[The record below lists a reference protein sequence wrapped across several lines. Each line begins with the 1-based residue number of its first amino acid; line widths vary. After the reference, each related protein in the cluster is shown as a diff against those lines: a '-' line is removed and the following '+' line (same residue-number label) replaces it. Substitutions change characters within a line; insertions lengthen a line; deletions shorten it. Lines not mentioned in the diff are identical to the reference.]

1 MDILGSGATVASGF
15 RTDDVETL
23 TPTEAAHLAGAPA
36 AQLHRW
42 AWLGT
47 GPRNVG
53 TKRKPLYLE
62 RDVREWRGKYENQG
76 ELDATSPREAIE

>member
-1 MDILGSGATVASGF
+1 MD
-15 RTDDVETL
+15 TL

-36 AQLHRW
+36 AQLARW

-53 TKRKPLYLE
+53 TKRKPLYLAA
-62 RDVREWRGKYENQG
+62 DVAKWRAKYENQG
-76 ELDATSPREAIE
+76 ERDAETQC

>member
-1 MDILGSGATVASGF
+1 M
-15 RTDDVETL
+15 ETL

-62 RDVREWRGKYENQG
+62 RDVREWLLSHKGGYHVGADE
-76 ELDATSPREAIE
+76 TVS